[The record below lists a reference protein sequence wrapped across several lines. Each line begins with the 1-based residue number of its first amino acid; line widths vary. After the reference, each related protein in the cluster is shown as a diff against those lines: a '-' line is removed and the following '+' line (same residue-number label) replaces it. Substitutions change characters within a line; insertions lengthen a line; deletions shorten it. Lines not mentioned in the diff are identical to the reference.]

1 MRAFHSFLWNFKRLG
16 PVSWT
21 KCALTNVLLVAGEY
35 WRTLRQ
41 LIEIRLDAQPSP
53 EAGLSKGS
61 VAPPAASEE
70 GLAGALRSDGAAV
83 TSAAKTL
90 VGP

>member
-1 MRAFHSFLWNFKRLG
+1 MRAFHSFLWNFTRLG

-41 LIEIRLDAQPSP
+41 LIEIRLDAKPSP
-53 EAGLSKGS
+53 EAGPERGQLGT
-61 VAPPAASEE
+61 PRGE
-70 GLAGALRSDGAAV
+70 
-83 TSAAKTL
+83 
-90 VGP
+90 